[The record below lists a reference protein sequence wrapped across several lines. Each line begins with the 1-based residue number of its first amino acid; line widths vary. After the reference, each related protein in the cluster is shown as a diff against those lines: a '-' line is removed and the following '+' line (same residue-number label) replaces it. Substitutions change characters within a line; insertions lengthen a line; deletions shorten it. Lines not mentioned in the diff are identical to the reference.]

1 MTEALSGGPRRIRLE
16 RLVGEGFRNLAPFD
30 LDLDAPFVVLHGA
43 NAQGK
48 TNALEAIWY
57 LTSLKALRTPR
68 TRELVQWGAQELQLA
83 GWTRTQHPSTQHPST
98 DRGGADGS
106 ITRHRRLSFGG
117 SGKGSARKVWLD
129 GKRCTDLSEYFA
141 DLRAICFEP
150 ADGAIVSEG
159 PDLRR
164 RWVDRAAFTA
174 RPVHLEVVRRY
185 TRALQNKSAVLR
197 GDADNGRGGGRRGR
211 ASVDRGVLDALDTQ
225 LAMLGARLADRRA
238 AVLAE
243 LAPWVDAMYRTL
255 SDADGEVTLEL
266 RTTAKGETE
275 AQRAEALM
283 EVFARSR
290 DAEIRRRRTMAGPQT
305 DEVSIRLGGRPARR
319 YASRGQ
325 VRSLVLALK
334 LAELKA
340 ARERGTVPLFL
351 VDDLSSELDR
361 VRTRRLVALLAD
373 LGAQVIATTTDPEHV
388 DSLPASDT
396 LRLAVQGGEIRRQAP
411 E

>member
-1 MTEALSGGPRRIRLE
+1 MEPRRVRLE

-48 TNALEAIWY
+48 TNVLEAVWY

-68 TRELVQWGAQELQLA
+68 TRELVQWGGESLQLA
-83 GWTRTQHPSTQHPST
+83 GWTRS
-98 DRGGADGS
+98 GG
-106 ITRHRRLSFGG
+106 ITRHRRLAFGG
-117 SGKGSARKVWLD
+117 QGTGSARQVWLD
-129 GKRCTDLSEYFA
+129 GKRCTDLAEYFA
-141 DLRAICFEP
+141 DVRAICFEP

-174 RPVHLEVVRRY
+174 RPAHLQVVRSY

-197 GDADNGRGGGRRGR
+197 GDGRSGRV
-211 ASVDRGVLDALDTQ
+211 SVDHAVLDAIDTQ
-225 LAMLGARLADRRA
+225 LALLGARLAARRA
-238 AVLAE
+238 ALLAE
-243 LAPWVDAMYRTL
+243 LSPWVDAMYRTL
-255 SDADGEVTLEL
+255 ADADGHVRLEL
-266 RTTAKGETE
+266 RTTARGDTETE
-275 AQRAEALM
+275 RAEALM
-283 EVFARSR
+283 EVFARAR
-290 DAEIRRRRTMAGPQT
+290 ETEIRRRRTLAGPQT
-305 DEVSIRLGGRPARR
+305 DEVAIRLGDRPARR

-340 ARERGTVPLFL
+340 ARERGAVPLFL
-351 VDDLSSELDR
+351 LDDLSSELDR

-373 LGAQVIATTTDPEHV
+373 LGAQVIATTTDPGHV
-388 DSLPASDT
+388 DSLPAQDT
-396 LRLAVQGGEIRRQAP
+396 LRLEVRAGEIRRQAP